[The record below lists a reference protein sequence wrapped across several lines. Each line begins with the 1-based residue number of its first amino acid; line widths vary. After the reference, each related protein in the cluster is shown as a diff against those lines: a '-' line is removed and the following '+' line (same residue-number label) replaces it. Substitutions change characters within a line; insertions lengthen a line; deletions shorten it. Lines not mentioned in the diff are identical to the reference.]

1 MKILGGCRRSSGRSS
16 LELLGE
22 NVGFCATFEVSNS
35 KIFVEVVSE
44 KWLFGGVQTAIPLL

>member
-1 MKILGGCRRSSGRSS
+1 MNGLEIGKISG
-16 LELLGE
+16 
-22 NVGFCATFEVSNS
+22 FFATFEVSNS